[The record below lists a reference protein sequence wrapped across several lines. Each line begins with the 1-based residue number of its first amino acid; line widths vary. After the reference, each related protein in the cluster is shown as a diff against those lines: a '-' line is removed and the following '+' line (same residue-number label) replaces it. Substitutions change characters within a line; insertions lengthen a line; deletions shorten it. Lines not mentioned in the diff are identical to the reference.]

1 MGWNMQ
7 NFSWRAVAIVGTAV
21 ALLGCASA
29 PAPQMEAAVKP
40 LRKETIQVLTAGMV
54 IITVNAGQPETV
66 LKRVPIQ
73 GLPSGEVLIGMD
85 YRISKG
91 VLFSLSR
98 QGILYTV
105 DGDTGM
111 VKAVSAVPIQPA
123 LAGSAFGFDFNPVA
137 DRVRVVSDTGQN
149 LRLHPDTGV
158 VASVDA
164 ELAYTR
170 GDPQGIN
177 KPELVAAAYTYNKN
191 DDKLTTN
198 YAIDRRLGM
207 LVTQGSVEGVTPV
220 VSPNT
225 GLLRTVGSLE
235 LGPLVDAS
243 FDIADVTG
251 MGFAAVRS
259 IANPITRLVL
269 VNLQS
274 GKAQVLGT
282 LGDGTPVVGL
292 AVEP

>member
-1 MGWNMQ
+1 MVFKLQ
-7 NFSWRAVAIVGTAV
+7 KLLSRSVAVVGTA
-21 ALLGCASA
+21 ATLLGCASA
-29 PAPQMEAAVKP
+29 PAPDALEKP
-40 LRKETIQVLTAGMV
+40 LRKETLQVLTEDME
-54 IITVNAGQPETV
+54 IITVNAGQPERV
-66 LKRVPIQ
+66 LKRVFVA
-73 GLPSGEVLIGMD
+73 GLPSDEVLIGMD

-98 QGILYTV
+98 RGILYTL
-105 DGDTGM
+105 DSDTG
-111 VKAVSAVPIQPA
+111 VAKAVSTAPLYPA
-123 LAGSAFGFDFNPVA
+123 LVGNAFGFDFNPVA
-137 DRVRVVSDTGQN
+137 DRIRVVSDRGQN

-158 VASVDA
+158 VAAVDA
-164 ELAYTR
+164 DLAYTP

-177 KPELVAAAYTYNKN
+177 KPELVAAAYTYNKKN
-191 DDKLTTN
+191 DKLTTN
-198 YAIDRRLGM
+198 YAIDKRLGM

-225 GLLRTVGSLE
+225 GVLRTVGSLE

-251 MGFAAVRS
+251 VGFAAVRS
-259 IANPITRLVL
+259 VANSMTRLVL
-269 VNLQS
+269 INLQT

-282 LGDGTPVVGL
+282 LGDGTPAVGI

>member
-1 MGWNMQ
+1 MVFKLQ
-7 NFSWRAVAIVGTAV
+7 KLLSRSVAVVGTA
-21 ALLGCASA
+21 ATLLGCASA
-29 PAPQMEAAVKP
+29 PAPDALEKP
-40 LRKETIQVLTAGMV
+40 LRKETLQVLTEDME
-54 IITVNAGQPETV
+54 IITVNAGQPERV
-66 LKRVPIQ
+66 LKRVFVA
-73 GLPSGEVLIGMD
+73 GLPSDEVLIGMD

-98 QGILYTV
+98 RGILYTL
-105 DGDTGM
+105 DSDTG
-111 VKAVSAVPIQPA
+111 VAKAVSTAPLYPA
-123 LAGSAFGFDFNPVA
+123 LVGSAFGFDFNPVA
-137 DRVRVVSDTGQN
+137 DRIRVVSDRGQN

-158 VASVDA
+158 VAAVDA
-164 ELAYTR
+164 DLAYTP

-177 KPELVAAAYTYNKN
+177 KPELVAAAYTYNKKN
-191 DDKLTTN
+191 DKLTTN
-198 YAIDRRLGM
+198 YAIDKRLGM

-225 GLLRTVGSLE
+225 GMLRTVGSLE

-251 MGFAAVRS
+251 VGFAAVRS
-259 IANPITRLVL
+259 VANSMTRLVL
-269 VNLQS
+269 INLQT

-282 LGDGTPVVGL
+282 LGDGTPAVGI

>member
-1 MGWNMQ
+1 MVFKLQ
-7 NFSWRAVAIVGTAV
+7 KLLSRSVAVVGTA
-21 ALLGCASA
+21 ATLLGCASA
-29 PAPQMEAAVKP
+29 PAPYALEKP
-40 LRKETIQVLTAGMV
+40 LRKETLQVLTEDME
-54 IITVNAGQPETV
+54 IITVNAGQPERV
-66 LKRVPIQ
+66 LKRVFVA
-73 GLPSGEVLIGMD
+73 GLPSDEVLIGMD

-98 QGILYTV
+98 RGILYTL
-105 DGDTGM
+105 DSDTG
-111 VKAVSAVPIQPA
+111 VAKAVSTAPLYPA
-123 LAGSAFGFDFNPVA
+123 LVGNAFGFDFNPVA
-137 DRVRVVSDTGQN
+137 DRIRVVSDRGQN

-158 VASVDA
+158 VAAVDA
-164 ELAYTR
+164 DLAYTP

-177 KPELVAAAYTYNKN
+177 KPELVAAAYTYNKKN
-191 DDKLTTN
+191 DKLTTN
-198 YAIDRRLGM
+198 YAIDKRLGM

-225 GLLRTVGSLE
+225 GVLRTVGSLE

-251 MGFAAVRS
+251 VGFAAVRS
-259 IANPITRLVL
+259 VANSMTRLVL
-269 VNLQS
+269 INLQT

-282 LGDGTPVVGL
+282 LGDGTPAVGI